1 MSESDPN
8 GKAPSE
14 PGSKLDA
21 GKPCVFQG
29 VVEYFPRAVE
39 AVAAVSTFGA
49 QKYVWKGWETVPD
62 GIARYSDAMMR
73 HILKEGK
80 GETTD
85 PDSKMLHAAHTAW
98 GALARLELMLRD
110 EESMKEW
117 ADSPE
122 GQELIEQINGSFY
135 LQPGALSGRP
145 E

>member
-1 MSESDPN
+1 M
-8 GKAPSE
+8 
-14 PGSKLDA
+14 
-21 GKPCVFQG
+21 
-29 VVEYFPRAVE
+29 
-39 AVAAVSTFGA
+39 
-49 QKYVWKGWETVPD
+49 PD